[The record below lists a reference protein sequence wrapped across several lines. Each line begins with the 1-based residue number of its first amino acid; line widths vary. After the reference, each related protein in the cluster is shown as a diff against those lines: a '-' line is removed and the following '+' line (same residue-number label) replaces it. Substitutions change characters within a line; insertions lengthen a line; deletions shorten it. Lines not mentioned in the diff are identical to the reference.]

1 MRQLDKLTSDP
12 SQRYTVVTDTGVTFT
27 LSLKYMPRL
36 SAWAFSIIYG
46 DTTIK
51 DMQLMA
57 SPNLLRQWINIFP
70 FGLAITSAD
79 TLDPLYVDDFTT
91 GRINLYVLSE
101 SDVGEVEARFYS

>member
-12 SQRYTVVTDTGVTFT
+12 AQRYTVVTETGVTFILT
-27 LSLKYMPRL
+27 LKYLPRI
-36 SAWAFSIIYG
+36 SGWAFSIVYG
-46 DTTIK
+46 DTRIN
-51 DMQLMA
+51 DMQLVA

-70 FGLAITSAD
+70 FGLAITSTD

-91 GRINLYVLSE
+91 GRIKLYVLSE